1 MNAPTRL
8 AAYGVGL
15 AVVLTG
21 GWLVGERTDLGEVE
35 PAVASHST
43 HSSSQKGAAM
53 EPMATT
59 EELPGGLQ
67 VSASGYTLDL
77 APTGYRAGRREVGF
91 RITGPDGEPVTEY
104 ERSHEKDLHLIAVR
118 RDFSG
123 FQHVHPSF
131 DAATGTW
138 SVELDLSP
146 GAWRVFADFVPAGGE
161 GLTLGADLAV
171 AGDAGAQ
178 RLPEPTRTATVGG
191 FTVTVAGD
199 LVTGEHSALDFEISK
214 GGEPVTDLEPYLGAY
229 GHLVALREGDLAYL
243 HVHPGGEPGDGV
255 TSPGPTVDFGAE
267 VPSSGRYHLFLDFK
281 VDGVVHTAPLTLD
294 AESTAAD
301 AAKGAGEPAHLSDH
315 RH

>member
-8 AAYGVGL
+8 AAYGAGL

-21 GWLVGERTDLGEVE
+21 GWLIGERTDLGEVE
-35 PAVASHST
+35 PATVSHAT

-53 EPMATT
+53 EPTT
-59 EELPGGLQ
+59 TVDELPGGLQ
-67 VSASGYTLDL
+67 VSTSGYTLDL
-77 APTGYRAGRREVGF
+77 ASTAPRAGRREIGF
-91 RITGPDGEPVTEY
+91 RIIGPDGEPVTDY
-104 ERSHEKDLHLIAVR
+104 TRSHEKDLHLIAVR

-123 FQHVHPSF
+123 FQHVHPIF
-131 DAATGTW
+131 DVETGTW

-161 GLTLGADLAV
+161 GLTLGADLTV
-171 AGDAGAQ
+171 AGDPGAQ
-178 RLPEPTRTATVGG
+178 RLPEPARTATVDGYS
-191 FTVTVAGD
+191 VTVAGD
-199 LVTGEHSALDFEISK
+199 LAVGEHAALEFEISK
-214 GGEPVTDLEPYLGAY
+214 DGEPVTDLEPYLGAY

-255 TSPGPTVDFGAE
+255 TSSGPTVDFGAE
-267 VPSSGRYHLFLDFK
+267 VPSPGRYHLFLDFK

-301 AAKGAGEPAHLSDH
+301 AARGADEPAHSSDH